1 LSEAIIKGNR
11 SPPVRI
17 SGAKYNSARAA
28 AILFHARCCCR
39 FFFDS
44 RMEIYGTSRGNA
56 AGVVTSVA
64 FFINE
69 IEQACRG
76 PCITQRTVMILQ
88 ANAVDFAESTKAV

>member
-1 LSEAIIKGNR
+1 VLNTTRRG
-11 SPPVRI
+11 PPPY
-17 SGAKYNSARAA
+17 SFTPDAA
-28 AILFHARCCCR
+28 VD